1 MTKAIIFDL
10 DNTLIDFM
18 KIKKASID
26 AAVAGMISAG
36 LKMSRD
42 EATRTLFELYDEYG
56 IEYQQIFQK
65 FLEKVHKKVDF
76 RILAAG
82 IVAYRKLQLG
92 LLEPYPNVV
101 PTLIKL
107 KERGLKLAILSDA
120 PRLKAWIRLT
130 EMGLADF
137 FDVVITFDDTGELK
151 PSKVG
156 FMMVLNELKVKPE
169 EAVMVGDNQDR
180 DIKGAKNIG
189 MKTVFASYGATKN
202 VKSSLADFDIN
213 SIDEL
218 IRIINK

>member
-1 MTKAIIFDL
+1 MIKAVVFDL

-36 LKMSRD
+36 LKMSRE

-65 FLEKVHKKVDF
+65 FLEKVHKKVDY

-107 KERGLKLAILSDA
+107 KEKGLKLAILSDA

-137 FDVVITFDDTGELK
+137 FDVVITFDDTGKLK
-151 PSKVG
+151 PSKFG
-156 FMMVLNELKVKPE
+156 FMMVLNELKVEPE
-169 EAVMVGDNQDR
+169 EAIMVGDNQGR
-180 DIKGAKNIG
+180 DVKGARNVG
-189 MKTVFASYGATKN
+189 MKTVFAKYGATRN
-202 VKSSLADFDIN
+202 EKSNADYDIN
-213 SIDEL
+213 SIEEL
-218 IRIINK
+218 SKLIKSF

>member
-1 MTKAIIFDL
+1 MIKSVIFDL

-18 KIKKASID
+18 KIKRASVE
-26 AAVAGMISAG
+26 AAVSSMISAG
-36 LKMSRD
+36 LRMGKD
-42 EATRTLFELYDEYG
+42 DATKALFELYDEYG

-65 FLEKVHKKVDF
+65 FLEKVHKKVDY

-92 LLEPYPNVV
+92 LLGPYPSVV
-101 PTLIKL
+101 PTLIRL
-107 KERGLKLAILSDA
+107 KERGFKLAILSDA

-151 PSKVG
+151 PSSVPFKR
-156 FMMVLNELKVKPE
+156 VLKELDVSPE
-169 EAVMVGDNQDR
+169 EALMVGDNPSR
-180 DIKGAKNIG
+180 DIKGAKNVG
-189 MKTVFASYGATKN
+189 MRTVFARYGDTKDI
-202 VKSSLADFDIN
+202 KSSGADFEID

-218 IRIINK
+218 LAIVKR